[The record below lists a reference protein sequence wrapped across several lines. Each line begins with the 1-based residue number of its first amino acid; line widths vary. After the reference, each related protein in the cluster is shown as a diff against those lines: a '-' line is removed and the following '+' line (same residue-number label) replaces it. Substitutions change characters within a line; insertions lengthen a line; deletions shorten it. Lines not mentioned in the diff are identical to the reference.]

1 MFVHFIAL
9 GQSDGFENIFHLTN
23 RRWDFAF
30 AYINGHRRLSTL
42 ESLHKIPNGWRRC
55 SWSNKREIGI
65 LHQPRC
71 RCHITTKGLS
81 TMRTKALD
89 NKAQHFHAA
98 NGIAIRLLLSL
109 LLCVCHGQYSIH
121 CDSQFTIHN
130 SNGSSIWTK
139 CVLYLCALCVL
150 TEIRAKIQQTCAFKW
165 TNIYLF
171 ICLQSWNLCSIN
183 ELCPLANA
191 LDYQH
196 RTHSIERLDYDN
208 VSGFRFTALI

>member
-1 MFVHFIAL
+1 MALKIFFTSQTDVEILHSHISMAIANCLHWNRCTKYPTDDDAVPDQTREKLVFCTNRAVDAISLQKDCQRCEQKHLITKHSIFMRRMGLPSGSCCHCFVCM
-9 GQSDGFENIFHLTN
+9 SRPIFH
-23 RRWDFAF
+23 
-30 AYINGHRRLSTL
+30 
-42 ESLHKIPNGWRRC
+42 SLR
-55 SWSNKREIGI
+55 
-65 LHQPRC
+65 
-71 RCHITTKGLS
+71 
-81 TMRTKALD
+81 
-89 NKAQHFHAA
+89 
-98 NGIAIRLLLSL
+98 
-109 LLCVCHGQYSIH
+109 
-121 CDSQFTIHN
+121 FTIHN

-171 ICLQSWNLCSIN
+171 MCLQSWNLCSIN

-191 LDYQH
+191 LDYHH